1 MFHSKTMQVDPL
13 PANLVSIAWLLVLGA
28 MAPMLDSTMVN
39 IAVNQLRIDFGTS
52 LALIQ
57 WTVTGFILAMGAAV
71 PFSSWLVDRFSGKM
85 VYFWSEIAFGVA
97 SLLAGL
103 SGNVEM
109 LIALRIVQGFAAGMI
124 MPVMFTLLVDL
135 FGGDKMGR
143 VMSIIGVPMTLGPMA
158 GPIIGGLIV
167 QLISWRWIFFID
179 VPIVLISALML
190 YKKVPAIAPKNP
202 SATFDGFGVGLLVA
216 LSVTFVY
223 GTVQASTTGSFN
235 NQLTVGFGALTIV
248 ILIGYLL
255 YAWRYPNTAVLP
267 LRLFKHRNFSGAM
280 LGNLLA
286 GFITSGP
293 MILLPL
299 FFQDVRGESVIMA
312 AVSLIPQSVGMLVS
326 RGTIG
331 KLIDTIGARWV
342 VITGTVLT
350 IISTLPFVFFDA
362 QTAYWLIAIVMFV
375 RGVGGAAVKSAIQ
388 ADAYV
393 GIDRADSGKASLGSN
408 LFQQVGS
415 AFGSAVLATLVAG
428 FVSAHHIVQTA
439 QLLGAYQYAF
449 AWGTV
454 FVVLMI
460 VPAFM
465 LTHKVK

>member
-1 MFHSKTMQVDPL
+1 
-13 PANLVSIAWLLVLGA
+13 
-28 MAPMLDSTMVN
+28 
-39 IAVNQLRIDFGTS
+39 
-52 LALIQ
+52 
-57 WTVTGFILAMGAAV
+57 
-71 PFSSWLVDRFSGKM
+71 
-85 VYFWSEIAFGVA
+85 
-97 SLLAGL
+97 
-103 SGNVEM
+103 
-109 LIALRIVQGFAAGMI
+109 MI

-167 QLISWRWIFFID
+167 QLISWRWIFFIN

-293 MILLPL
+293 MILLPS
-299 FFQDVRGESVIMA
+299 FS
-312 AVSLIPQSVGMLVS
+312 
-326 RGTIG
+326 
-331 KLIDTIGARWV
+331 K
-342 VITGTVLT
+342 
-350 IISTLPFVFFDA
+350 
-362 QTAYWLIAIVMFV
+362 MFV
-375 RGVGGAAVKSAIQ
+375 A
-388 ADAYV
+388 
-393 GIDRADSGKASLGSN
+393 KASLWLRYHS
-408 LFQQVGS
+408 S
-415 AFGSAVLATLVAG
+415 HR
-428 FVSAHHIVQTA
+428 VSAC
-439 QLLGAYQYAF
+439 
-449 AWGTV
+449 
-454 FVVLMI
+454 
-460 VPAFM
+460 
-465 LTHKVK
+465 